1 MTAWG
6 WVVVVSILGSPTYAD
21 SLGDV
26 AKREQERREK
36 KKQQGPQTESKV
48 IHDEDLLAAPG
59 KDSKGTFSPGT
70 GFVSGRAPRLPAPS
84 SSPSSSGGITEVDL
98 IRAGARQ
105 RLESSYER
113 IGGMAESLV
122 QAVVEYQQHCGE
134 PATSRC
140 RSLIITI
147 GNLAMSVG
155 LSMEDAEEAAR
166 QGWLNPGDVR
176 AVRQRYGMDDALW
189 DKLVRYVHQ
198 YRR

>member
-1 MTAWG
+1 MKAWG